1 MRWASWPSK
10 ASKGIIIVIVL
21 SAPVRASHVGI
32 LVLVARIVI
41 VIIIVIIII
50 IVVIVVIVIVVVV
63 VVVVVVFVVV
73 GGSTWGMIVGGLV
86 GCVLTIF
93 VARIHLL
100 GSPAAAR
107 GIAGRVCCIHHT
119 ISTFLLS
126 ATPRFQSLLT
136 LMLLLGL
143 SRGFPFGGREGS
155 RQVAGRAGRI
165 TTRVD

>member
-50 IVVIVVIVIVVVV
+50 IIGVIVVIVIVV
-63 VVVVVVFVVV
+63 VVV